1 MTIVDRVGQALVAP
15 RRALARTD
23 AEGGG
28 ASDALALLLV
38 KLVCL
43 DLPALVMAGWA
54 MLLGGFGQGLTLVG
68 LRMRAALSMD
78 VVLMFIGG
86 IVVTLAA
93 GRRRKPARDFD
104 LACVA
109 WIPVL
114 LVDAAASLAA
124 NVLGATVPAWM
135 RYGLWGAALLWM
147 GGLLGAAV
155 ATARARD
162 CRAQAGGR
170 DEARGRR

>member
-15 RRALARTD
+15 RPALARTD
-23 AEGGG
+23 VEGGG

-43 DLPALVMAGWA
+43 ELPALVMAGWA
-54 MLLGGFGQGLTLVG
+54 MLLGGFGQGLTLLG
-68 LRMRAALSMD
+68 LRMRGALSID
-78 VVLMFIGG
+78 VVLMLIGG
-86 IVVTLAA
+86 M
-93 GRRRKPARDFD
+93 
-104 LACVA
+104 VA

-114 LVDAAASLAA
+114 LVDGAASLAA
-124 NVLGATVPAWM
+124 NVLGATVPAWA

-147 GGLLGAAV
+147 GALLGGAV

-162 CRAQAGGR
+162 
-170 DEARGRR
+170 